1 LLPNLKKKTEM
12 EQESLN
18 LYVSLAPLSFH

>member
-1 LLPNLKKKTEM
+1 LLPNKKKKTEM